1 MRTILHQKWG
11 GDRRKPGFSLIELL
25 TVISIIGVL
34 AAMGVGM
41 SGVAI
46 RKSKESTIRTELR
59 KLETA
64 IEAYKADFNQ
74 YPPDNRRGGTN
85 ANPALNP
92 LYYELVGTYSDAT
105 GNDGSYW
112 AIDRQRPVGPVPS
125 FLSSQRLV
133 QAFNTQGFLNSKPQG
148 ESPKIYLRNLKER
161 QRQTVLL
168 TGGFEV
174 ELLAVPVEWPV
185 GKADEAPLR
194 GVTTQGL
201 RVNPWQYVSTRPT
214 NNPATFDLWADVYI
228 GKQRRVFSNWGK

>member
-1 MRTILHQKWG
+1 MRTILNQKWG

-74 YPPDNRRGGTN
+74 YPPDNRRSGTN

-92 LYYELVGTYSDAT
+92 LYYELVGTYTESGGMRYRTTDRDDTNPTNVLTSD
-105 GNDGSYW
+105 
-112 AIDRQRPVGPVPS
+112 
-125 FLSSQRLV
+125 RLLA
-133 QAFNTQGFLNSKPQG
+133 AFNTQGFVNSTPPG
-148 ESPKIYLRNLKER
+148 GTPKNYLENLKER

-168 TGGFEV
+168 SPGGFDV

-185 GKADEAPLR
+185 RNANEAPLR
-194 GVTTQGL
+194 GVTTYGL